1 LGVACY
7 QWALEQQKTGGIMAI
22 AALTPPA
29 VIPFAWWLGGERPSA
44 RSFSGGLMAVAG
56 TIWLT
61 FR

>member
-1 LGVACY
+1 
-7 QWALEQQKTGGIMAI
+7 MAI